1 MEATGTVPQVGQL
14 KLVPV
19 LPSLNPRY
27 DRNITRQ
34 TQLNGFREF
43 VHPEGDI
50 YYVDQSRRVIT
61 ASDPGHPPWSR
72 TLDGAYKQVVR
83 LLGRTTRLPASSELW
98 LSSQQASPL
107 EVGYYLVNHDERVIY
122 WPEEVDVRR
131 LGLGP
136 FESNV
141 DLRGAMASEYWVH
154 IDYYPGQRDV
164 DGQAEEELIA
174 TLRYGCIDDMTAPG
188 STFPWSA
195 EECRQFLIILEGFQ
209 SISSKNTLAART
221 SCIARLWAAIS
232 RARHIHG
239 YGTQNARLDRFQ
251 GLEGSLSQ
259 QVTWSL
265 PLALGEAVA
274 LGYSRHLFR
283 RMTELWNGRVMYQ
296 RHWETFLGDMRREW
310 MQMTY
315 FVSHGFP
322 PR

>member
-1 MEATGTVPQVGQL
+1 
-14 KLVPV
+14 
-19 LPSLNPRY
+19 
-27 DRNITRQ
+27 
-34 TQLNGFREF
+34 
-43 VHPEGDI
+43 
-50 YYVDQSRRVIT
+50 
-61 ASDPGHPPWSR
+61 
-72 TLDGAYKQVVR
+72 
-83 LLGRTTRLPASSELW
+83 
-98 LSSQQASPL
+98 
-107 EVGYYLVNHDERVIY
+107 
-122 WPEEVDVRR
+122 
-131 LGLGP
+131 
-136 FESNV
+136 
-141 DLRGAMASEYWVH
+141 MASEYWVH

-315 FVSHGFP
+315 FPLAIWMASIVLIASSKTCTAVFVAAWLAAAAMLASLYLLQTHAEDRLSTAPGIVK
-322 PR
+322 RLDQQG